1 MMARTMIVFQ
11 CVGAIVSMIGTVLV
25 LLWLL
30 DVLITQWLRATGS
43 FKILIR
49 FAWLDGNKKQQ
60 LRDDIA
66 EEERLRKIP
75 YVPPVDDEDDQES
88 LADIIQESSPTPA
101 GSGSDSDTSPG
112 APSSQSREL
121 GVEPRQGKGNDF
133 PRESPK

>member
-11 CVGAIVSMIGTVLV
+11 CVGAIVSMIGAVLV
-25 LLWLL
+25 ILWLAVVALELYARL
-30 DVLITQWLRATGS
+30 D
-43 FKILIR
+43 K
-49 FAWLDGNKKQQ
+49 D
-60 LRDDIA
+60 
-66 EEERLRKIP
+66 
-75 YVPPVDDEDDQES
+75 
-88 LADIIQESSPTPA
+88 SPTPA